1 VARRVVLFHR
11 DFQRFTG
18 GHLKVWDYFNHV
30 AASPDAEPRIA
41 FSSRSLWDST
51 NPWLKRKDAVVEW
64 NPDTADILFLGG
76 NDWRAL
82 PASQRRSFSKP
93 IINLIQHPRHAEPGS
108 ELRSFLSHRA
118 IRICVSEE
126 VASAIKGTNE
136 VNGPVFTIPNGVDSS
151 CFPTRPRDISER
163 ATDLLICGLKAPD
176 LSRDCYRQL
185 SGKHGLVR
193 WMIDWAPRDEFLKR
207 MADAKVVLLLP
218 RPEEGF
224 YLPALEAM
232 GSGSVVVCP
241 DCVGNRSFCLDDVN
255 SFRPAYDLD
264 KIIEATE
271 RALKLDPATQ
281 ARFLENARAT
291 AGEHSLENERAKFLP
306 ILADAMRTGR

>member
-1 VARRVVLFHR
+1 MAGRVVLFYR

-30 AASPDAEPRIA
+30 TASPDAEPRIS
-41 FSSRSLWDST
+41 FSSRSVWDST
-51 NPWLKRKDAVVEW
+51 NPWFNRKDAIVEW
-64 NPDTADILFLGG
+64 NPEAAEILFLGG
-76 NDWRAL
+76 LDWRAV
-82 PASQRRSFSKP
+82 PASQRKSFPKP

-136 VNGPVFTIPNGVDSS
+136 VNGPVHVIPNGVDGSF
-151 CFPTRPRDISER
+151 FPARPKSISER
-163 ATDLLICGLKAPD
+163 TTDLLICGLKAPE
-176 LSRDCYRQL
+176 LARDCYRHL
-185 SGKHGLVR
+185 SGKHGVVR
-193 WMIDWAPRDEFLKR
+193 WMIDWAPREEFLRR
-207 MADAKVVLLLP
+207 MADAKIVLLLP

-241 DCVGNRSFCLDDVN
+241 DCVGNRSFCLEGVN
-255 SFRPAYDLD
+255 SFRPTYDFRQ
-264 KIIEATE
+264 IIAATE
-271 RALKLDPATQ
+271 RALQLDAPAQTQ
-281 ARFLENARAT
+281 LLESARST
-291 AGEHSLENERAKFLP
+291 VKEHSLENERSKFLP
-306 ILADAMRTGR
+306 ILAEAARSH

>member
-1 VARRVVLFHR
+1 M
-11 DFQRFTG
+11 
-18 GHLKVWDYFNHV
+18 

-51 NPWLKRKDAVVEW
+51 NPWLNGDAVVEW
-64 NPDTADILFLGG
+64 NPETADILFLGG

-82 PASQRRSFSKP
+82 TPSQRKSFAKP

-108 ELRSFLSHRA
+108 ELRSFLSHLA
-118 IRICVSEE
+118 VRICVSEE
-126 VASAIKGTNE
+126 VASAIKATNE

-151 CFPTRPRDISER
+151 CFPTRPKDISER

-241 DCVGNRSFCLDDVN
+241 DCVGNRSFCLDEVN
-255 SFRPAYDLD
+255 SFRPKSTTSTRSLRLPSGRFDWIRQRRLGFWKTRGPRRQSILSKTNAPGFSRFSRMH
-264 KIIEATE
+264 AARGRG
-271 RALKLDPATQ
+271 RAVH
-281 ARFLENARAT
+281 RT
-291 AGEHSLENERAKFLP
+291 A
-306 ILADAMRTGR
+306 